1 MKIEADAAKCCGS
14 GMCVLTD
21 PDVFD
26 QSEDDG
32 TVIVLDV
39 EPAESHHAA
48 AREAAALCP
57 AGAITV
63 HG

>member
-1 MKIEADAAKCCGS
+1 MKIEADKAKCVGS

-39 EPAESHHAA
+39 EPAPSHHAA

-57 AGAITV
+57 ASAITV
-63 HG
+63 HE

>member
-1 MKIEADAAKCCGS
+1 MKVVADSAKCCGS

-21 PDVFD
+21 PAVFD

-32 TVIVLDV
+32 TVVVLV
-39 EPAESHHAA
+39 PEPSEDHHAA

-63 HG
+63 HE

>member
-1 MKIEADAAKCCGS
+1 MKVVADATKCCGS

-32 TVIVLDV
+32 TVVVLDV
-39 EPAESHHAA
+39 EPAASHHAA
-48 AREAAALCP
+48 VRAAAALGP

-63 HG
+63 HE